1 MYVYLILLF
10 SLILSADQ
18 LTKYLTVLYLK
29 NHDDL
34 VIIKETFSL
43 TYVENTGA
51 AFGILQNSKYLF
63 IAVTIIATVS
73 IIYYTLK
80 AKNFNKLYLSAAC
93 MVISGAISNM
103 IDRLTR
109 GYVVD
114 MIKADFID
122 FPVFN
127 FADMCIVIGAF
138 LLCFYLLFMYKEPEK
153 TEELTNE

>member
-1 MYVYLILLF
+1 MYIYLILLF
-10 SLILSADQ
+10 GLILSADQ
-18 LTKYLTVLYLK
+18 CTKYLTVLYLK

-34 VIIKETFSL
+34 IIIKDTLSL

-51 AFGILQNSKYLF
+51 AFGILPNSKILF
-63 IAVTIIATVS
+63 IIVTLVATVA

-93 MVISGAISNM
+93 MIIAGAISNM

-138 LLCFYLLFMYKEPEK
+138 LMCFYLLFMYKEPEK
-153 TEELTNE
+153 AGDITNE